1 MTRSPFG
8 PKTAIAAVAGDLLL
22 VTRGTG
28 ESLEIE
34 KLDPRTA
41 ATAALI
47 ATGIDAYLGSADWRT
62 GGGGGGGA
70 AVVNGT
76 GAPSGATGA
85 DGDFYIDTSAW
96 TIYGPKAS
104 GAWGSATSLIG
115 PQGDDGAA
123 GADGAAILSG
133 PGAPG
138 SGLGANGGFY
148 FDTGGKSFYGPK
160 AAGA

>member
-8 PKTAIAAVAGDLLL
+8 PKTAIAAEPGDLFL
-22 VTRGTG
+22 VTRGAG

-41 ATAALI
+41 
-47 ATGIDAYLGSADWRT
+47 
-62 GGGGGGGA
+62 
-70 AVVNGT
+70 
-76 GAPSGATGA
+76 ATGA

-115 PQGDDGAA
+115 PQGATGTTGAA
-123 GADGAAILSG
+123 GADGRTVLLG
-133 PGAPG
+133 DGAPA
-138 SGLGANGGFY
+138 SGLGV
-148 FDTGGKSFYGPK
+148 
-160 AAGA
+160 